1 MPDQHS
7 LLIPQAAQPEIEI
20 FASYRVTY
28 AFYEEVRLREA
39 LEEYSEQYQQL
50 AEQHRQELAKM
61 QSDFNLLGWF
71 YRAWGKHS

>member
-1 MPDQHS
+1 MPDQYS
-7 LLIPQAAQPEIEI
+7 LLIPQASQPEIEI
-20 FASYRVTY
+20 LASYRVAY

-61 QSDFNLLGWF
+61 QSDLNLLGWF